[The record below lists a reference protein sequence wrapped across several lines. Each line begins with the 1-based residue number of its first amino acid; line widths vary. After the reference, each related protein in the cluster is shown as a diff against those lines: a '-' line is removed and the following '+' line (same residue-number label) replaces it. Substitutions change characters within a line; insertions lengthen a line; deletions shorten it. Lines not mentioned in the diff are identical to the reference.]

1 MSCVNYA
8 NNVALYI
15 DLLAAAE
22 HNAMVGQMDKYDSLV
37 EEMDELWQELTSQEK
52 TLVEEKLGWFPS

>member
-37 EEMDELWQELTSQEK
+37 EEMDELWKEMTSAEKQELEDK
-52 TLVEEKLGWFPS
+52 IGYMGN